1 MLRALASMFIL
12 DHRTSLR
19 EVTNKDKP
27 TKDKL
32 KYATIENE
40 GYYKEIQRKQINIAF
55 HWK

>member
-1 MLRALASMFIL
+1 MFIL